1 MFCVV
6 DDFSTEFI
14 RAVRAGEIHKVN
26 TQYQETVKIT
36 RY

>member
-14 RAVRAGEIHKVN
+14 RAVQAGEIQPRLQVMPFDVNKV
-26 TQYQETVKIT
+26 
-36 RY
+36 